1 MTRAEIDKMIY
12 EIEKKYCVDCI
23 YIQATDDLDKD
34 ELRVRPNT
42 YISFRGHGINKE
54 RIIEELDKLDLIR
67 F

>member
-1 MTRAEIDKMIY
+1 MTRDEID
-12 EIEKKYCVDCI
+12 ELIEYLEKNYCVDCI
-23 YIQATDDLDKD
+23 YVQATDDLDKD